1 MICKKFE
8 HYYFMNYS
16 RYFKLICLASLV
28 SLSATAQTYK
38 DTLKLNKPIQKVYK
52 FNDNLFWGMSVGASY
67 SMSEF
72 VRKEPFFTMISPH
85 VDFEFGKH
93 WNKWFA
99 TRVMLGY
106 HSQRAS
112 CDSTVTS
119 YFPQAKAYTFSMVS
133 GYFDA
138 MICLDRLFT
147 RYSTTEK
154 HQLWAFGGAGGMFCF
169 GYSKRIEDWNEFY
182 PINTDPKVHFAW
194 RVGLEWQYKVSKSTS
209 LVLRGVYATTH
220 SAYDGKELESSSSR
234 HFAEVSL
241 GFNVHLGNRYG
252 QRCFENCGHNANR
265 YFNVMNYRLAKLH
278 KKINKRLPESF
289 RAEANVGL
297 TESDS
302 ILLFPRDYFFVTDM
316 QKSKLYRMA
325 KYLNAHPDQIA
336 HIHIYPDAGN
346 VGSMELEF
354 RVKNRSERVREI
366 LTNEIKLASDRYI
379 ITTHPNEQSPYP
391 RQHIFT
397 LGGIIKYENR
407 Y

>member
-1 MICKKFE
+1 MKNFR
-8 HYYFMNYS
+8 YS
-16 RYFKLICLASLV
+16 ILTLLA
-28 SLSATAQTYK
+28 ATLLTLPSMAQTHK

-52 FNDNLFWGMSVGASY
+52 FNDNLFWGMSAGASY

-72 VRKEPFFTMISPH
+72 VRKEPFFKMISPH

-112 CDSTVTS
+112 CDSTVTH
-119 YFPQAKAYTFSMVS
+119 YFPQAKAYTFSMIS

-138 MICLDRLFT
+138 MVCLNRLFLP
-147 RYSTTEK
+147 YNPNEK
-154 HQLWAFGGAGGMFCF
+154 HQFWAFGGAGGMFCF
-169 GYSKRIEDWNEFY
+169 GYSKKIDQWNAVY

-194 RVGLEWQYKVSKSTS
+194 RVGLEWQYKVSKSTAFVVKG
-209 LVLRGVYATTH
+209 LYATTH
-220 SAYDGKELESSSSR
+220 SAYDGKELESSNSR
-234 HFAEVSL
+234 HFVELSL
-241 GFNVHLGNRYG
+241 GVNVHLGNRYG
-252 QRCFENCGHNANR
+252 QRCFEYCGHNANR
-265 YFNVMNYRLAKLH
+265 YFNVMNSRLAKMH
-278 KKINKRLPESF
+278 EKANKQKAKAESKRTRTKVQPETSIT
-289 RAEANVGL
+289 EA
-297 TESDS
+297 DS
-302 ILLFPRDYFFVTDM
+302 ILLFPVDYFYVTDM

-336 HIHIYPDAGN
+336 HIHIYPDAGS

-354 RVKNRSERVREI
+354 RVTNRSERVREI

-391 RQHIFT
+391 RQHIFC
-397 LGGIIKYENR
+397 LGGIIRYENN
-407 Y
+407 